1 MALRKRELPPG
12 WYPLTEL
19 KTRERI
25 EEYLRNLAK
34 PGHQALAGI
43 VPHAGW
49 EFSGRIALEV
59 LQNIYRKSET
69 VVVIGGHLPAGGGI
83 LAALEEGYE
92 TPLGNIDA
100 DVELLKALKELI
112 PVHADR
118 YPDNTVEVQLPFIKY
133 LFPRAKALA
142 LRAAPAAEAIQL
154 GEILAGLSCQLKRN
168 IAVIGSTDLT
178 HYGSNYGFVPQP
190 QGRTA
195 VRWVRE
201 VNDKRIIESLLTLN
215 HTEAIKRALAEK
227 SACSAG
233 GAVAAAAFAGKNGVK
248 RGILLDY
255 STSYDVLPGES
266 FVGYGGIIYVK

>member
-1 MALRKRELPPG
+1 MAIRKRELPAG
-12 WYPLTEL
+12 WYPLTEQ
-19 KTRERI
+19 KTREQI

-59 LQNIYRKSET
+59 LQNIYRNSET

-83 LAALEEGYE
+83 LAASEAGYE
-92 TPLGNIDA
+92 TPLGNIAA

-142 LRAAPAAEAIQL
+142 LRAAPAAEAIEL

-178 HYGSNYGFVPQP
+178 HYGSNYGFAP
-190 QGRTA
+190 QGRKA

-266 FVGYGGIIYVK
+266 FVGYGGIIYAK

>member
-1 MALRKRELPPG
+1 MALRKRGLPQG

-19 KTRERI
+19 KTREQI
-25 EEYLRNLAK
+25 EKYLRNLAK

-43 VPHAGW
+43 LPHAGW

-69 VVVIGGHLPAGGGI
+69 LVVIGGHLPAGGGI

-100 DVELLKALKELI
+100 DMELLKALKELI

-118 YPDNTVEVQLPFIKY
+118 FPDNTVEVQLPFIKY

-154 GEILAGLSCQLKRN
+154 GEILAGLSCQLKRK

-178 HYGSNYGFVPQP
+178 HYGSNYGFAP

-195 VRWVRE
+195 VHWVRE

-215 HTEAIKRALAEK
+215 HTEAINRALAEK
-227 SACSAG
+227 SACSVG

-255 STSYDVLPGES
+255 STSYDVLAGES
-266 FVGYGGIIYVK
+266 FVGYGGIIYAK

>member
-1 MALRKRELPPG
+1 MALRKRDLPAG
-12 WYPLTEL
+12 WYPLTEQ

-25 EEYLRNLAK
+25 EEYLKNIAK
-34 PGHQALAGI
+34 PEHEALAGI

-69 VVVIGGHLPAGGGI
+69 VVVIGGHLPARGGI
-83 LAALEEGYE
+83 LAASEEGYE
-92 TPLGNIDA
+92 TPLGNIAA
-100 DVELLKALKELI
+100 DLELLKALKGLI

-142 LRAAPAAEAIQL
+142 MRAAPAAEAIQL
-154 GEILAGLSCQLKRN
+154 GEILAGLSCRLKRN

-178 HYGSNYGFVPQP
+178 HYGSNYGFAP
-190 QGRTA
+190 QGRNA

-227 SACSAG
+227 SACSSG
-233 GAVAAAAFAGKNGVK
+233 GAVAAAAFAGKKGVK
-248 RGILLDY
+248 EGILLDY

-266 FVGYGGIIYVK
+266 FVGYGGIIYAK

>member
-1 MALRKRELPPG
+1 MAIRKRELPPG
-12 WYPLTEL
+12 WYPLTEQ

-43 VPHAGW
+43 APHAGW

-83 LAALEEGYE
+83 LAASEEGYE
-92 TPLGNIDA
+92 TPLGNIAA
-100 DVELLKALKELI
+100 DVELLKALKEQI

-133 LFPRAKALA
+133 LFPRAKGLA

-154 GEILAGLSCQLKRN
+154 GEILAELGFRLKRD

-178 HYGSNYGFVPQP
+178 HYGSNYGFAP
-190 QGRTA
+190 QGRKA

-248 RGILLDY
+248 GGILLDY

-266 FVGYGGIIYVK
+266 FVGYGGIIYAK